1 MRTFNSPGGASMVIM
16 FEVSPR
22 SGEGQKRGRMTEV
35 CRAGF
40 VRFVTLRTG
49 WLRSPFMRLVLPLA
63 QHGASNLDAT
73 VNRQQKPL
81 TKLVASKPGFY
92 RADTWASNGHACPN
106 SGAVWRIRNSE
117 GAAARPDKVTR
128 QDGALPMR
136 QKGKRK
142 WGILPPRSA
151 KSTTQQSGER
161 RSNDSVW
168 KVKCLEEVGEERLSA
183 QRRVEPQCESHS
195 SQ

>member
-1 MRTFNSPGGASMVIM
+1 
-16 FEVSPR
+16 
-22 SGEGQKRGRMTEV
+22 MTEV

-49 WLRSPFMRLVLPLA
+49 WLRSPFMRLVLPPRSA
-63 QHGASNLDAT
+63 WGKQSRCH

-136 QKGKRK
+136 PKGKRK
-142 WGILPPRSA
+142 WGNLTAQVRKINN
-151 KSTTQQSGER
+151 STIR
-161 RSNDSVW
+161 
-168 KVKCLEEVGEERLSA
+168 
-183 QRRVEPQCESHS
+183 
-195 SQ
+195 

>member
-1 MRTFNSPGGASMVIM
+1 
-16 FEVSPR
+16 
-22 SGEGQKRGRMTEV
+22 MTEV

-63 QHGASNLDAT
+63 QHGAGNFDAT
-73 VNRQQKPL
+73 FNRQQKPL

-92 RADTWASNGHACPN
+92 RADTWARNGHACPN

-117 GAAARPDKVTR
+117 GAAARPGKVTR

-142 WGILPPRSA
+142 WGILPPRST
-151 KSTTQQSGER
+151 KSTTQPSGER
-161 RSNDSVW
+161 RSNYSVW
-168 KVKCLEEVGEERLSA
+168 KVKCLEEAGKERVSA
-183 QRRVEPQCESHS
+183 QSRVEPQCESHS

>member
-1 MRTFNSPGGASMVIM
+1 
-16 FEVSPR
+16 
-22 SGEGQKRGRMTEV
+22 MTEE

-49 WLRSPFMRLVLPLA
+49 WLRSPFMRLVLPPRSTWA
-63 QHGASNLDAT
+63 KQSRCH
-73 VNRQQKPL
+73 RQSS
-81 TKLVASKPGFY
+81 TKAANEAGCEQARFL
-92 RADTWASNGHACPN
+92 RADTWQAMGMRAQIRAR
-106 SGAVWRIRNSE
+106 SGASGTQKVQPPALIRSPAKM
-117 GAAARPDKVTR
+117 GTLR
-128 QDGALPMR
+128 MR

-151 KSTTQQSGER
+151 KSTTQPSGER

>member
-1 MRTFNSPGGASMVIM
+1 
-16 FEVSPR
+16 
-22 SGEGQKRGRMTEV
+22 MTEV

-63 QHGASNLDAT
+63 QPGASNLDAI
-73 VNRQQKPL
+73 VNRQRKPL
-81 TKLVASKPGFY
+81 TKLVGSKPGFY
-92 RADTWASNGHACPN
+92 PADTWASNGHACPN

-128 QDGALPMR
+128 HDRALPMR

-151 KSTTQQSGER
+151 QSTTQQSGQR

-168 KVKCLEEVGEERLSA
+168 KVKCLEKVGEERLFA